1 MKRNRP
7 VIVIR
12 RSCLTGKVV
21 WIYKGSSK
29 GAAYTAYCRA
39 CKREVERMRRWG
51 ETTAERRANI
61 LRVLNDFLADIPLN
75 AKLSPEQK
83 AAVKKLQQLSKEDIA
98 CHREFYEH
106 IMEERRR
113 RREANYIRRHGR
125 SPSSSS
131 V

>member
-21 WIYKGSSK
+21 WVYKGPNK
-29 GAAYTAYCRA
+29 RAANTAYCRA
-39 CKREVERMRRWG
+39 CKREVERVRHWG
-51 ETTAERRANI
+51 ETAAERRANI
-61 LRVLNDFLADIPLN
+61 LRVLNDYLADIPLN

-113 RREANYIRRHGR
+113 RREDQNIRRTGR
-125 SPSSSS
+125 PT
-131 V
+131 